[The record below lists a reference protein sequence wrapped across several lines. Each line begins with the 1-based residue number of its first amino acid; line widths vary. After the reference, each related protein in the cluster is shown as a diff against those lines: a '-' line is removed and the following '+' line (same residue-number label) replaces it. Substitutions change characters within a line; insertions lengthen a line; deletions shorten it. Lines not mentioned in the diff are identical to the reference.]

1 MRQPAAMA
9 MRPAINLVTMP
20 PLESVDAALPPIAS
34 ISGVISR
41 ISAMCAACG
50 SLRGSPV

>member
-1 MRQPAAMA
+1 LDISEAATPA
-9 MRPAINLVTMP
+9 
-20 PLESVDAALPPIAS
+20 IAS

-41 ISAMCAACG
+41 ISGMKVAEA